1 MKMFSKAIIS
11 MAIVTVFCALTVFG
25 VSAEQYKKY
34 VITDDFTGDTG
45 FLAPGDYD
53 GNGAIEQEDE
63 SALKGLILTVDDTAN
78 TYTTVFQNNAAAIY
92 SDVNG
97 DGYVDVRDLV
107 MLDQNSKGEFIADGV
122 MNLNG
127 NSAFGGKLF
136 DVLGTGAEYEIEY
149 SYSENTSVDVKFNG
163 LDGLLKDST
172 TQNAENGVVTV
183 TRNIKTPITDL
194 NNSGIELQLIGEGEI
209 QSFSVTR
216 VNMDN
221 EIADKA
227 TW

>member
-1 MKMFSKAIIS
+1 MKMFGKAIIS

-34 VITDDFTGDTG
+34 VITDDFTGDTD

-63 SALKGLILTVDDTAN
+63 VALKGLLLTVDDTAN
-78 TYTTVFQNNAAAIY
+78 TYTTVFQNNAGAIY

-97 DGYVDVRDLV
+97 DGDVDVRDLV
-107 MLDQNSKGEFIADGV
+107 MLDQNSNGEFVADGV

-127 NSAFGGKLF
+127 NSAFSGKLF

-172 TQNAENGVVTV
+172 TQNTENGVVTV
-183 TRNIKTPITDL
+183 TRSIKTPFTIT
-194 NNSGIELQLIGEGEI
+194 NQNGIELQLVGEGEI